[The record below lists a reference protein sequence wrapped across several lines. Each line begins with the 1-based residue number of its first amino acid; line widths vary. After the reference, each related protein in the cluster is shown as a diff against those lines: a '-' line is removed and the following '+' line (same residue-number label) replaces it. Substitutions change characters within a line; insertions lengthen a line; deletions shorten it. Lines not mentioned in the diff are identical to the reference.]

1 MDTCSTLTH
10 KVLSCC
16 KVGLTIHRRAVVVQR
31 HKRQAA
37 HQINQLQR
45 GCASA
50 CPSAMAQN
58 GSADVPGMPPGG
70 IDLSA
75 LHNVLSDPGIK
86 VHTQPGVCLAGCT
99 RRHVLVRA
107 AACVIADSTRCL
119 VWCRTWRR
127 RSHRTQPLRR

>member
-1 MDTCSTLTH
+1 MDTGSTLTH
-10 KVLSCC
+10 IVLGSC
-16 KVGLTIHRRAVVVQR
+16 KVGLSIHRRAVLVQR
-31 HKRQAA
+31 YKWPAA
-37 HQINQLQR
+37 HQINRLQR

-86 VHTQPGVCLAGCT
+86 VHTQPGVCLAACT
-99 RRHVLVRA
+99 RRHVLARG
-107 AACVIADSTRCL
+107 CMCHS
-119 VWCRTWRR
+119 
-127 RSHRTQPLRR
+127 